1 MKAPGR
7 QTRLKYQRIPTKLTE
22 KQFND
27 FILPYLS
34 TGRRG
39 PQCKIS
45 LYKVFNYILHLMH
58 TGMQWENLPIATNTA
73 GKQEIHYTRI
83 FRIYQRWVEDGSLQK
98 VFENSVVRLSEN
110 NLLDLSVLHG
120 DGSLTSAKKGG
131 DLLGYSG
138 HKHFKGEKVVAIVD
152 RNVNVLTP
160 YTRAPANRNESPL
173 FAPALSSLK
182 KMIKKLNAS
191 LAGVLMSLDGVYDC
205 FRNRKMI
212 FNSKMTP
219 NIPENKRNRKK
230 TKRGRK
236 RLFSMKIFKERFRTV
251 ERLFAWE
258 DKFKRLL
265 LRFEHKSANH
275 FGMKLIAYAMIN
287 LRHFCQT

>member
-1 MKAPGR
+1 MKTPGY
-7 QTRLKYQRIPTKLTE
+7 QTRLKYKHIQTKLTE
-22 KQFND
+22 KQCSE

-39 PQCKIS
+39 PKCTIS
-45 LYKVFNYILHLMH
+45 LHKVFNYILHLMH
-58 TGMQWENLPIATNTA
+58 TGMQWENLPIEANKE
-73 GKQEIHYTRI
+73 GKPEIHHTRI
-83 FRIYQRWVEDGSLQK
+83 FRIYQRWVGDGSLKK
-98 VFENSVVRLSEN
+98 VFENSVFALAKN
-110 NLLDLSVLHG
+110 GLLDLTVLHG

-131 DLLGYSG
+131 DLIGYSG

-160 YTRAPANRNESPL
+160 YTRAPANRNESIL
-173 FAPALSSLK
+173 FAPALTSLK
-182 KMIKKLNAS
+182 KIIKKINAS
-191 LAGVLMSLDGVYDC
+191 LTGVLMSLDGVYDC
-205 FRNRKMI
+205 FRNRKLI
-212 FNSKMTP
+212 FNSRMTP

-265 LRFEHKSANH
+265 LRFERKSANH